1 MFRLPASHL
10 RATGSAFR
18 HFTLNAHRAA
28 YTPLRIHVRHA
39 SQSSK
44 APAVLPPHSKL
55 PLKVLL
61 RSLLVATISSNSFL
75 LTPALGVLKFLN
87 DSPRFWVFNVEKNP
101 LLHGL
106 MKNTMYN
113 HFCAG
118 ENEAEVTSTI
128 SEIKRMGFRGAILT
142 YAREIVV
149 DNRTEEEVGK
159 GLVESKKEIEV
170 EKDSSIEAWREGV
183 LTTVEMVG
191 KGDILALKLTG
202 AGPAVSETL
211 SSGKPLPKQMAEALA
226 EVCSRAV
233 ERKARIFVDAEQIKV
248 QPGIDA
254 VALDL
259 MRQFNTNG
267 RGAVV
272 YNTYQAYLKDTPDVL
287 AKHMEISNND
297 NSVLGVKLVRG
308 AYISSE
314 PRQLINDTK
323 EDTDDSYNSVASGLL
338 SQRYRDFGKGGGAKF
353 PELELFLATH
363 NKQSV
368 LAANELQQSRVE
380 MGQPLT
386 KIQYGQFLG
395 MADEVSFG
403 LLQLADIT
411 VKEKGAKGM
420 APMEVYKCLS
430 WGSLGDCLSYL
441 LRRAVENR
449 DAVSR
454 TKSEFKALKT
464 EVWRRLKSTVSS

>member
-10 RATGSAFR
+10 RVTGSVTR
-18 HFTLNAHRAA
+18 HLTLNTHRAV

-39 SQSSK
+39 SQSSR

-55 PLKVLL
+55 PLKGLL

-75 LTPALGVLKFLN
+75 LSPALGVLKFLN
-87 DSPRFWVFNVEKNP
+87 DSPRFWAFNVEKNP

-106 MKNTMYN
+106 MKKTMYN

-118 ENEAEVTSTI
+118 ENQAEVTSTI

-159 GLVESKKEIEV
+159 GLVESKSEV
-170 EKDSSIEAWREGV
+170 EVERDSGIEAWREGV

-191 KGDILALKLTG
+191 EGDILALKLTG

-272 YNTYQAYLKDTPDVL
+272 YNTYQAYLKGTPDVL
-287 AKHMEISNND
+287 ARHMEIANKD
-297 NSVLGVKLVRG
+297 NFVLGVKLVRG

-323 EDTDDSYNSVASGLL
+323 EDTDDSYNFVASGLL
-338 SQRYRDFGKGGGAKF
+338 SQSYRDFGKDGRAKF

-386 KIQYGQFLG
+386 KIQYGQLLG

-411 VKEKGAKGM
+411 ADEKGAKGM

-464 EVWRRLKSTVSS
+464 EVWRRLKSTVAS

>member
-1 MFRLPASHL
+1 
-10 RATGSAFR
+10 
-18 HFTLNAHRAA
+18 
-28 YTPLRIHVRHA
+28 
-39 SQSSK
+39 
-44 APAVLPPHSKL
+44 
-55 PLKVLL
+55 
-61 RSLLVATISSNSFL
+61 
-75 LTPALGVLKFLN
+75 
-87 DSPRFWVFNVEKNP
+87 
-101 LLHGL
+101 
-106 MKNTMYN
+106 MYN

-191 KGDILALKLTG
+191 KGDILALK
-202 AGPAVSETL
+202 
-211 SSGKPLPKQMAEALA
+211 
-226 EVCSRAV
+226 
-233 ERKARIFVDAEQIKV
+233 KARIFVDAEQIKV

-380 MGQPLT
+380 MGQP
-386 KIQYGQFLG
+386 
-395 MADEVSFG
+395 
-403 LLQLADIT
+403 
-411 VKEKGAKGM
+411 
-420 APMEVYKCLS
+420 
-430 WGSLGDCLSYL
+430 
-441 LRRAVENR
+441 
-449 DAVSR
+449 
-454 TKSEFKALKT
+454 
-464 EVWRRLKSTVSS
+464 